1 MMDTEHL
8 KNNLALTR
16 TENYFLAWMKN
27 FYDVSSL
34 YGYSFVEL
42 KRVFADFLSAARY
55 EKYGGVPSLLS
66 IAEKNGIVS
75 HRRFPAPVGSPC
87 SAVTASEFIRGQK
100 ESALCLVRVNEKFFG
115 ESPRRK
121 SALLRVDNAL
131 RWVNGGPISAG
142 QFTAERFEEVFG
154 GGVDVYEAEDLNAR
168 VGEDCG
174 NRIRRQDFFE
184 IHPTIGLE
192 KFSRAMRVLLTTR
205 RRMAEYYKN
214 QTQMAA
220 LWRRDCKIF
229 EDLYFQSKRQLYNR
243 TKNESELYR
252 TINDAIRIERQ
263 IAEAME

>member
-1 MMDTEHL
+1 M
-8 KNNLALTR
+8 
-16 TENYFLAWMKN
+16 
-27 FYDVSSL
+27 
-34 YGYSFVEL
+34 
-42 KRVFADFLSAARY
+42 
-55 EKYGGVPSLLS
+55 
-66 IAEKNGIVS
+66 
-75 HRRFPAPVGSPC
+75 
-87 SAVTASEFIRGQK
+87 
-100 ESALCLVRVNEKFFG
+100 VRVNEKFFG

-229 EDLYFQSKRQLYNR
+229 EDLYFQSKRQLYKR

>member
-34 YGYSFVEL
+34 Y
-42 KRVFADFLSAARY
+42 
-55 EKYGGVPSLLS
+55 
-66 IAEKNGIVS
+66 GIVS

-229 EDLYFQSKRQLYNR
+229 EDLYFQSKRQLYKR

>member
-8 KNNLALTR
+8 KNNLALTL

-42 KRVFADFLSAARY
+42 KRVFADFSSAARY
-55 EKYGGVPSLLS
+55 EKYGVPSLLS

-154 GGVDVYEAEDLNAR
+154 GGVDVYEAEDLNTR

-174 NRIRRQDFFE
+174 KRIRGQDFFE

-220 LWRRDCKIF
+220 LWRRVAKFSKIYIF
-229 EDLYFQSKRQLYNR
+229 NR
-243 TKNESELYR
+243 SVSFINARKTKASC
-252 TINDAIRIERQ
+252 IER
-263 IAEAME
+263 